1 MHWILDFDDTLAL
14 GPNTWAFQE
23 VLPNLIKSH
32 NLPFDAA
39 LYEEVMLTAQRR
51 ANEDEDEEMLLNY
64 VFSSLNWD
72 DSLKSQLIHRIYNEY
87 QPALFPDTLAFLQT
101 LQAHNQ
107 RVYLISNNNHADQ
120 LLKML
125 GIADVFTA
133 VLSPKAHA
141 AKAKPHRALFDVLQA
156 QHDLRGE
163 IVMVGDDPWSDG
175 RFADTCGIAC
185 WIVDRLGRF
194 NSLHASY
201 PYQWATTLADIR
213 VG

>member
-32 NLPFDAA
+32 NLPFDEA

-51 ANEDEDEEMLLNY
+51 ANEDEDEEMLLDY

-72 DSLKSQLIHRIYNEY
+72 DSLKTQLIHRIYNEY
-87 QPALFPDTLAFLQT
+87 QPALFPDTLDFLQK
-101 LQAHNQ
+101 LQAHDQ
-107 RVYLISNNNHADQ
+107 QVYLISNNNHALHMLQ
-120 LLKML
+120 ML
-125 GIADVFTA
+125 GIAESFTA
-133 VLSPKAHA
+133 VLTPKAHS
-141 AKAKPHRALFDVLQA
+141 AKAKPHRAMFDVLQA
-156 QHDLRGE
+156 QHDLTDE

-175 RFADTCGIAC
+175 RFADNCGIDC

-194 NSLHASY
+194 TSLHGSY
-201 PYQWATTLADIR
+201 PYRWAATLADIEI
-213 VG
+213 G